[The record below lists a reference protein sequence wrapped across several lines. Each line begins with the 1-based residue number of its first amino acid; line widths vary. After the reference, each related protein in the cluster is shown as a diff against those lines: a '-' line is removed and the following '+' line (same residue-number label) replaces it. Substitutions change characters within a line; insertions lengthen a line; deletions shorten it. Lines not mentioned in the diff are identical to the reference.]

1 MISLDKNHAEYLLN
15 HNESVL
21 GQDLEI
27 KNVFEGNPFIFY
39 QENDIDG
46 TTLTM
51 STAGLQS
58 GYSQELFLNKKEVK
72 VELVAGIDNEVHYA
86 PDWFYE
92 LVFQVFQNQ
101 LTLHPNMI
109 MKNPTETKSI
119 NKNIAGFLFVE
130 PQYWDGFKTIDVG
143 NHFITWLMPI
153 PIMDKE
159 LKFAQKYGV
168 EKLEE
173 IFEKEEIDALDFN
186 RNSVI

>member
-1 MISLDKNHAEYLLN
+1 MDKKQAEFLLN
-15 HNESVL
+15 HNEELL
-21 GQDLEI
+21 GNDLVI
-27 KNVFEGNPFIFY
+27 QNIFGGNPFIF
-39 QENDIDG
+39 QQPNDLKG
-46 TTLTM
+46 TTFTM
-51 STAGLQS
+51 TTSGLQND
-58 GYSQELFLNKKEVK
+58 YSQGLFLKEKEVK
-72 VELVAGIDNEVHYA
+72 IELVAGIDNEIKTSC
-86 PDWFYE
+86 DWFYE
-92 LVFQVFQNQ
+92 IVFEVYQNQ
-101 LTLHPNMI
+101 LKLYPNMI

-119 NKNIAGFLFVE
+119 NKNIAGFLFLE